1 MTYIHLATENKNVI
15 QHAFSTQK
23 SLKKGDKQQ
32 LLTYFSSKTK
42 FHFASNEKNFVLN
55 EWKIRL
61 KRIVKDVYPE
71 KIVKYCILKYST
83 TSIWQNTYA
92 TRNRYIESF
101 YSKNALYHF
110 ILLNPQPPTIKP
122 QKRKY
127 YLFFVSYTLILSSQH
142 CFVISRSNSTLDRSV
157 SISSLA
163 TMKRE
168 L

>member
-23 SLKKGDKQQ
+23 SLKKGDEQQ

-55 EWKIRL
+55 ELKIRL

-83 TSIWQNTYA
+83 TSI
-92 TRNRYIESF
+92 
-101 YSKNALYHF
+101 
-110 ILLNPQPPTIKP
+110 
-122 QKRKY
+122 
-127 YLFFVSYTLILSSQH
+127 
-142 CFVISRSNSTLDRSV
+142 
-157 SISSLA
+157 
-163 TMKRE
+163 
-168 L
+168 